1 MDLLTSGKRGNIEQ
15 GLYNMRL
22 SASKGSE
29 EAFNDW
35 VGNEKYAGDVDL
47 IMEHGLENVT
57 FEGGRVTL
65 KNAYKASL
73 TPVDVD
79 SVAAKTDSIS
89 KSASY
94 EGGDGG
100 AEVVIVPVSTGT
112 NAGGSQKT
120 EVISESSSNG
130 GSDNAYSDALYAG
143 G

>member
-1 MDLLTSGKRGNIEQ
+1 MLSSGKKGKIEQ
-15 GLYNMRL
+15 ALYELRINSIKTGEGHSDM
-22 SASKGSE
+22 
-29 EAFNDW
+29 
-35 VGNEKYAGDVDL
+35 VGNPKYAGDVDL
-47 IMEHGLENVT
+47 IMKHGIQAVEISN
-57 FEGGRVTL
+57 GRVTL
-65 KNAYKASL
+65 QKSFKASL
-73 TPVDVD
+73 TPVDVN